1 MKKSK
6 IILALVLAIMIIV
19 VSISV
24 PTFSWFTRPHNQ
36 KGSQAVFGGNT
47 GQYSLNAYNG
57 YGVSIETK
65 SSATGKEED
74 YSTADT
80 LSGRNIPN
88 NNRKYFCTTI
98 TNSSGS
104 DQNVSLYAR
113 TLSIPTSNN
122 GTLALGVNDPTRSY
136 RDYSA
141 LATQKTYFNQDSMR
155 IYFQKPKIA
164 PDGWTG
170 TEFYICWNEDPNT
183 DVESLDSTGS
193 NGTYYKMTYCGEKDG
208 YYNYYADIPM
218 TATHAFF
225 ACENWAENKK
235 VEDLTADH
243 WKKRTQTLWN
253 LYGDGQTQ
261 LQSKVYQLTSTVSNG
276 NTTVHTPPYPVTGNC
291 INHYYDTIYVAVGNT
306 FNAALSNTTN
316 IPLRD
321 GYTANYTGGSLEYY
335 SDNTSVFTVN
345 KTTGVITPVG
355 AGEAKLYTKS
365 VGGSYPDSQQVETT
379 VKVTAAA
386 NYVFNDVPIVRN
398 IKLAAD
404 ESVDVYWY
412 VMNNSTTNALSYTID
427 EVYVGL

>member
-80 LSGRNIPN
+80 LSGSNIPN

-98 TNSSGS
+98 TNGSGYV
-104 DQNVSLYAR
+104 QNVSLYAR
-113 TLSIPTSNN
+113 TLSIPTAEN
-122 GTLALGVNDPTRSY
+122 GTLVLGVNRPTRSY
-136 RDYSA
+136 HDYST
-141 LATQKTYFNQDSMR
+141 LATETATTTRDAMR
-155 IYFQKPKIA
+155 VYFQKPKSA
-164 PDGWTG
+164 PDGWAG
-170 TEFYICWNEDPNT
+170 TEFYICWNEDTNT
-183 DVESLDSTGS
+183 GIESLNSTGS
-193 NGTYYKMTYCGEKDG
+193 NGTYYKMTYCREKDN
-208 YYNYYADIPM
+208 YYNYYVDIPM

-225 ACENWAENKK
+225 ACENWGTNNNGQPNYKQ
-235 VEDLTADH
+235 
-243 WKKRTQTLWN
+243 RTQTLWD
-253 LYGDGQTQ
+253 LYKDGQTQ
-261 LQSKVYQLTSTVSNG
+261 LQSKVYRLTSNVSNG
-276 NTTVHTPPYPVTGNC
+276 NTTVSTPPSNVNGAC
-291 INHYYDTIYVAVGNT
+291 INNYYSSIFVWKNGTYDAS
-306 FNAALSNTTN
+306 LSNTN
-316 IPLRD
+316 KIPNRED
-321 GYTANYTGGSLEYY
+321 YSANYIGSLEYY
-335 SDNTSVFTVN
+335 SGNTDVFTVD
-345 KTTGVITPVG
+345 KTSGTITAVNE
-355 AGEAKLYTKS
+355 GEAILYTKA
-365 VGGSYPDSQQVETT
+365 VGYFSDSQQVETT
-379 VKVTAAA
+379 VKVTSAD

-427 EVYVGL
+427 EIYVGL